1 MIINIMT
8 CLVGGGESFFLDDDD
23 DDGDEVGRLD
33 VVVVVFH
40 DSTPFILSFLLIH
53 TR

>member
-23 DDGDEVGRLD
+23 DGDEVGRLD
-33 VVVVVFH
+33 AMVVVVFH